1 MAHLKGIIEERLTEE
16 LLKNLGTF
24 KESTGESAA
33 PGPGNSGKP
42 LPALAMAEAGGEG
55 CLRGSVAL
63 TNRNN
68 SKPGLERREL
78 GKEIFNPL
86 SPLAF
91 EFL

>member
-16 LLKNLGTF
+16 LLKKLDTF
-24 KESTGESAA
+24 KEPTGESAA

-42 LPALAMAEAGGEG
+42 LPALAMAEAGEG

-78 GKEIFNPL
+78 GKERFNPL